1 MACDMDHKGLKGLL
15 WMGACCAAPLVLGLA
30 LPVLGIG
37 LGGRTAPVVGAL
49 TALACPV
56 SMLLMLW
63 MMRRQRAGAP
73 AIHPRTVPIGLTRGQ
88 YGTSNTRCQPPCRH
102 GMTAGERQ
110 ERGGAPARG
119 RLSQRRAPPLDE
131 RNINEDTHEEH
142 V

>member
-63 MMRRQRAGAP
+63 MMRRQRAGA
-73 AIHPRTVPIGLTRGQ
+73 
-88 YGTSNTRCQPPCRH
+88 QP
-102 GMTAGERQ
+102 
-110 ERGGAPARG
+110 
-119 RLSQRRAPPLDE
+119 S
-131 RNINEDTHEEH
+131 THEQSLSVSH
-142 V
+142 VASTARPTPAVNRHAGTV